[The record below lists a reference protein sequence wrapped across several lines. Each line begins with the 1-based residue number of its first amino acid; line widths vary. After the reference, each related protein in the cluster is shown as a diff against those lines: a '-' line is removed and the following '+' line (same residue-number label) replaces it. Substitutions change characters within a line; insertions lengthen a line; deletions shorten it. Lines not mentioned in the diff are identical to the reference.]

1 MSLKNNILYQAIA
14 EAKSVGHEVVE
25 TDHLIIAIARTLS
38 NQEFYPDDHEI
49 VVASK
54 NIHQKLESM
63 NSSGFRPPTL
73 SKDVE
78 EALEAITDLE
88 SADQIAR
95 SLLDNAH
102 DPQGSLSGKSGK
114 SIAADSQTSFGD
126 FHSIDGPH
134 VARLPKFVTDRT
146 AMIPYIKPFLIAG
159 EGFIYDGAYN
169 TRDGNIS
176 TRRDNAQSLG
186 RMVVTNL
193 RLIFWSDDF
202 DKPHIGVFYNDITY
216 WKTHWMPLKSRGVVM
231 NTGHRKVLFAAN
243 SNAINHASTFLRNV
257 SS

>member
-1 MSLKNNILYQAIA
+1 MSLKDIIFYNAVA
-14 EAKSVGHEVVE
+14 EAKSLGHEVVE

-38 NQEFYPDDHEI
+38 NQEFYTDDHEI

-54 NIHQKLESM
+54 NIHKKLESM
-63 NSSGFRPPTL
+63 NSTGFRPPTL

-78 EALEAITDLE
+78 TALGAIIDLE

-95 SLLDNAH
+95 SLLDIAPNPKDA
-102 DPQGSLSGKSGK
+102 LSGKSGK
-114 SIAADSQTSFGD
+114 STAADSRTSFGD
-126 FHSIDGPH
+126 FHSIDGPP

-146 AMIPYIKPFLIAG
+146 AMIPYIKPFLVEG
-159 EGFIYDGAYN
+159 EEFIYDGVYN

-176 TRRDNAQSLG
+176 TRRDNAQSMG

-193 RLIFWSDDF
+193 RLIFWSDDY
-202 DKPHIGVFYNDITY
+202 DRPHIGVFYNDITY
-216 WKTHWMPLKSRGVVM
+216 WKTNWMPLKSRGVVM

-243 SNAINHASTFLRNV
+243 SNAVNHASTFLRNL
-257 SS
+257 S